1 MTPSDLL
8 EQVWPV
14 FEAETREQLQ
24 ALSSGVMEIEDAS
37 TPERTGPL
45 LRLAHTI
52 KGSAASV
59 GASDIE
65 RLAHAVEDVLAL
77 AGDGRGLPGTAVE
90 AVLRAAAAIE
100 ESLSAGALGRIV
112 GRRSGARPAARRTPR
127 GRHGGPGGRRR
138 SPLRTTGRATSTCS
152 PRRSARSAPPTAP
165 SAPRA
170 RDGRARRRSGSPRCS
185 PATPRSSRRAWRGRR
200 ASSRRA
206 AAPTSRASSREP
218 PRTWWSCARAPEPA
232 KEPLA
237 AKRSEE
243 RSIRVDAARLEEV
256 AADVDQMVVGVSRRD
271 RRGRDLQRLEQALR
285 EAALLLQRGLA
296 EAGLREDARPRALSE
311 AFDRVRNAG
320 AELGRHG
327 RELRGESDRER
338 GFALA
343 LRDTLQ
349 DLRMVPA
356 QTALDALRATVRDV
370 AANLGKK
377 VSLHLLGGEVRLDRR
392 VLEEVKAPLL
402 HLVRN
407 ALDHGIE
414 LPEARTAAGKAP
426 EACLEVRVEARRDH
440 VVITVRDD
448 GVGLSPERLRAAAVQ
463 RGLVS
468 PAEAGHLTDAEAAQ
482 LAFRPG
488 ISTASQVTALSGR
501 GVGLDVVAE
510 AARRLGGSV
519 DVSFERGRGTSFV
532 LEVPLT
538 IAGASGV
545 LFRGAGGLGIIPADA
560 VERVL
565 LVAPADI
572 RTVAGQATVLV
583 DGATVP
589 FSSMAQAL
597 GTDGGPDLK
606 GSTVALL
613 VASGGKRVALAVD
626 DVLGEHAIVVSPLG
640 RRMSAVRHIAGA
652 TALDDGRVVAVLQPA
667 HLLGAARAKEPGAAP
682 LRPRIIVA
690 DDSLTTRTAAKALLE
705 IAGFQVLPAADGEE
719 ALALARDPGCDLVVT
734 DVQMPRLDGL
744 DLTRRLKADPALARL
759 PVILVTSLDAPEDRA
774 AGLKAGAD
782 GYLVKR
788 EVQQGKLLELVRQ
801 LLPA

>member
-59 GASDIE
+59 GARDIE

-112 GRRSGARPAARRTPR
+112 DVDRVLAQLRAARPAGGTAAPEVGAEPAPHDGARDIDVLAAEVGALCTADGAERAAR
-127 GRHGGPGGRRR
+127 A
-138 SPLRTTGRATSTCS
+138 GRARAAAERLSSLLTGHAAELAS
-152 PRRSARSAPPTAP
+152 RLARSAGELEAGGG
-165 SAPRA
+165 ADVA
-170 RDGRARRRSGSPRCS
+170 RLIA
-185 PATPRSSRRAWRGRR
+185 
-200 ASSRRA
+200 RA
-206 AAPTSRASSREP
+206 AADVVELRG
-218 PRTWWSCARAPEPA
+218 APEPA

-256 AADVDQMVVGVSRRD
+256 AAGVDQMVVGVSRRD

-296 EAGLREDARPRALSE
+296 EAGVREDARPRALSE

-426 EACLEVRVEARRDH
+426 EACLEVRVEARRNH